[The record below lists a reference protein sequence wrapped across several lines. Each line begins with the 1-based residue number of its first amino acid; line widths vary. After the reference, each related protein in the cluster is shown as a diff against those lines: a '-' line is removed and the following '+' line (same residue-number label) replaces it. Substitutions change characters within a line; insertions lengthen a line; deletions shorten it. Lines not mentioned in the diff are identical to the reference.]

1 MTVATYNENPRL
13 AMIED
18 NLWRD
23 DRFLVDA
30 LYAFP
35 ELGIV
40 EAVEAA
46 ARAIMDEQWR
56 GSDE

>member
-1 MTVATYNENPRL
+1 MATYNENPRL

-18 NLWRD
+18 NLWSD
-23 DRFLVDA
+23 DRFLMDA